1 MDMNGWNGLKWLM
14 AQVRRWQRCMQQ
26 WILFCRWAALNLPW
40 FWKNSRV
47 SLESS
52 YLGMGIPPYSSRWG
66 CVSMQVTNVP
76 KFQQITGVAFPAC
89 TFSHDS
95 CLSYIKQSGILLA
108 KCTNGNSFPFLSPKR
123 NVRCQLHF
131 HPEQSQATCK
141 PNKKKW
147 RFLEV
152 TLHSGRPRKESLGA
166 LTRHWQELSKLD
178 PLQHGITK
186 ATNPN
191 PPRACKWQKLF
202 GCHSS
207 GSK

>member
-1 MDMNGWNGLKWLM
+1 MNTFLQM
-14 AQVRRWQRCMQQ
+14 SC
-26 WILFCRWAALNLPW
+26 
-40 FWKNSRV
+40 
-47 SLESS
+47 LESTLILEEFTS
-52 YLGMGIPPYSSRWG
+52 LFGKLVPGHGDSSIFLPLRV
-66 CVSMQVTNVP
+66 CIYASNKLNVP

-147 RFLEV
+147 RFLEA

>member
-1 MDMNGWNGLKWLM
+1 MHWSG
-14 AQVRRWQRCMQQ
+14 WQRCMQQ

-147 RFLEV
+147 RSLEA
-152 TLHSGRPRKESLGA
+152 TLHSGRPERKVWGHWLGIDK
-166 LTRHWQELSKLD
+166 TFQNW
-178 PLQHGITK
+178 I
-186 ATNPN
+186 
-191 PPRACKWQKLF
+191 
-202 GCHSS
+202 HSS
-207 GSK
+207 MESGKHETQTPSSMQMAKTFWLPFLWI